1 MAATNPAV
9 ALGEIVEA
17 VSKCLGIIAE
27 GKAIRLSLRNAS
39 RGTPADIPGEFR
51 GPVVVSVGELQSS
64 RGSTRSAFVFRV
76 PDCVVF
82 AGLMI
87 GLDEQAIQE
96 RLAKGFSAEDADYFG
111 EAMNQSFG
119 RLSAAVS
126 RALGEELS
134 SRHLATRAVDLKG
147 GSLVGAG
154 LKAEE
159 SFFLAS
165 LEFSIEGYA
174 PSPALLVWPE
184 MILPP
189 AADPGPIAKAS
200 AAARTASPGA
210 PPAPAPRKRDVK
222 RILKLELPLTVL
234 LAGKQMSMKEVFDL
248 FPGSIIEF
256 SKSSEDY
263 LHLLIGERK
272 FAEGEAAKSGDK
284 FCFQVKRLTRNE
296 EPARR
301 R

>member
-1 MAATNPAV
+1 MAVTNPTAV
-9 ALGEIVEA
+9 LGEIVEA
-17 VSKCLGIIAE
+17 VNKCLGIIAE
-27 GKAIRLSLRNAS
+27 GKAIRLILRNAN
-39 RGTPADIPGEFR
+39 RGSPADIPGEFR
-51 GPVVVSVGELQSS
+51 APVVVSVGELQSS

-87 GLDEQAIQE
+87 GLDESAIQE
-96 RLAKGFSAEDADYFG
+96 RLAKGFTPEDADYFG
-111 EAMNQSFG
+111 EAMNQSYG
-119 RLSAAVS
+119 RLAAAAS
-126 RALGEELS
+126 RALGEELG
-134 SRHLATRAVDLKG
+134 SRHLATRAVDLSG

-159 SFFLAS
+159 SFLLAR
-165 LEFSIEGYA
+165 LEFSIEGHA

-184 MILPP
+184 MILPLAAESGP
-189 AADPGPIAKAS
+189 AAKAP
-200 AAARTASPGA
+200 AAARAASPSAA
-210 PPAPAPRKRDVK
+210 PAAAPRKRDLK

-234 LAGKQMSMKEVFDL
+234 LAGKEMSMKEVFEL
-248 FPGSIIEF
+248 SPGSIIEF

-284 FCFQVKRLTRNE
+284 FCFQLKKLSRSE